1 MDSSRP
7 SRLTPLQR
15 AVLEAFF
22 HNEQRFTLRGG
33 GALAGFH
40 LGHRE
45 TNDLDLFT
53 PADNLEDGEAALREA
68 ATSLGASIE
77 NLRTSPEFRRRLVG
91 RGREAVVVD
100 LVRERTHQAYPEK
113 PIVRGIRVDPPEEIF
128 ANKLCALLSRAELRD
143 LVDTRALEGAGFDLE
158 TALSIAARKDGG
170 LTPGQLAWV
179 LSEITIGDDAR
190 LPGGVSVS
198 ELRAYIAD
206 LIARLSRRAFP
217 RS

>member
-1 MDSSRP
+1 LDSSRS
-7 SRLTPLQR
+7 SRLTPLQS

-22 HNEQRFTLRGG
+22 RNEQRFFLTGG

-53 PADNLEDGEAALREA
+53 TADNLEEGDSALREA
-68 ATSLGASIE
+68 AASLGASIE
-77 NLRTSPEFRRRLVG
+77 NVRTSPEFRRRIVG

-100 LVRERTHQAYPEK
+100 LVRERSHQAYPEK
-113 PIVRGIRVDPPEEIF
+113 PIVQGIRVDPPEEIF
-128 ANKLCALLSRAELRD
+128 ANKLCTLLSRAELRD

-158 TALSIAARKDGG
+158 TALSIATRKDGG

-190 LPGGVSVS
+190 LPGGVSVA
-198 ELRAYIAD
+198 ELRAYVAD
-206 LIARLSRRAFP
+206 LIERLSRRAFP